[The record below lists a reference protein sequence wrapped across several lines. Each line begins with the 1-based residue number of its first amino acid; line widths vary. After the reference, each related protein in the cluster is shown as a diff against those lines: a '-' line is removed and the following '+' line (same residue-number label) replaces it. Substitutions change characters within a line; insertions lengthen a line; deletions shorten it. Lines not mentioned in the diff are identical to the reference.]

1 MKARHFLATFSAVLA
16 MCTSASAAPA
26 LWKISDEDSS
36 IWLFGSVHLLPPDI
50 DWRSEV
56 LDDLLQT
63 ADRVYFETDI
73 SPEAQLTITPL
84 TIKLGFSNDGTLLN
98 QHIGPEL
105 TDRLREAAKA
115 YDMPMPFLL
124 TMQPW
129 MAATTISVGVMAGS
143 GYDPTLGVENV
154 LGREVPKERQG
165 FLETPEEQIGF
176 LGGGTMGEQIAM
188 LEATL
193 DTLHVMMTDLDA
205 MVAAWMDGDPDALG
219 EIFMEQMGGYDSGM
233 VSRLIDQ
240 RNANW
245 TDQIAGM
252 LERNEEAL
260 LIVGAAHM
268 TGSTSV
274 VKMLQKRGY
283 SSERIQ

>member
-129 MAATTISVGVMAGS
+129 MAATTISVGVMAGPRS
-143 GYDPTLGVENV
+143 
-154 LGREVPKERQG
+154 
-165 FLETPEEQIGF
+165 
-176 LGGGTMGEQIAM
+176 A
-188 LEATL
+188 
-193 DTLHVMMTDLDA
+193 
-205 MVAAWMDGDPDALG
+205 
-219 EIFMEQMGGYDSGM
+219 
-233 VSRLIDQ
+233 
-240 RNANW
+240 
-245 TDQIAGM
+245 
-252 LERNEEAL
+252 
-260 LIVGAAHM
+260 
-268 TGSTSV
+268 
-274 VKMLQKRGY
+274 
-283 SSERIQ
+283 